1 MVINTF
7 GVKMKT
13 LIREIEIGLWD
24 NYLFWEYESYQ
35 NIRAQHNLANIIQN
49 AVGQQMM
56 NTTIKVNDE
65 KDNGNSSIK

>member
-1 MVINTF
+1 
-7 GVKMKT
+7 MKT

-49 AVGQQMM
+49 AVMGQQMM
-56 NTTIKVNDE
+56 NTAIKTNDE
-65 KDNGNSSIK
+65 KGSDNSSTKQLR

>member
-1 MVINTF
+1 
-7 GVKMKT
+7 MKT